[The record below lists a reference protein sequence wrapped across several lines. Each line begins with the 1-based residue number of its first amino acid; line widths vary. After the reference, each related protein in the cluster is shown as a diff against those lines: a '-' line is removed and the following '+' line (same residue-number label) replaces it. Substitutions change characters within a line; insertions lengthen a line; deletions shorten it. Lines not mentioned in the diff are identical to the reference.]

1 MLYFEKV
8 LFENVLSN
16 RQVYWV
22 KKYNFIWRILMIIYK
37 KNYYSI
43 FCNEIKLNQTFPLP
57 FVLFLKLLAIAGFC
71 LHFFFLGIIK
81 ILMHCVC
88 DSAVGVFVLLSLKEP
103 PFFCFLGLLQKS
115 WFFLVN
121 VQSLLLSLNFL
132 DFSGQCSKFAIFI
145 EFMKN
150 MVQNFD
156 IMRLLMH
163 FISITLAFI

>member
-1 MLYFEKV
+1 MRLFKKTVPKKKKKMKFDLKRLYFEKV

-71 LHFFFLGIIK
+71 LHFFF
-81 ILMHCVC
+81 
-88 DSAVGVFVLLSLKEP
+88 
-103 PFFCFLGLLQKS
+103 FFGYY
-115 WFFLVN
+115 
-121 VQSLLLSLNFL
+121 
-132 DFSGQCSKFAIFI
+132 
-145 EFMKN
+145 KN
-150 MVQNFD
+150 INA
-156 IMRLLMH
+156 LCL
-163 FISITLAFI
+163 